1 MVVHGGKSAASG
13 ECSSARAK
21 AMRRFLRHRKEAQL
35 VSRVIEGGKGATC
48 WKRRHPCEGFF
59 GMKANQFNKKE
70 VSKGGR
76 GRKRIS
82 KQQQQQRRQIK
93 LAWGTWER
101 DARAKRERAA
111 KEAKCAGR

>member
-21 AMRRFLRHRKEAQL
+21 AMRRLRHRKEAQL

-48 WKRRHPCEGFF
+48 WKRRQPCEGFF
-59 GMKANQFNKKE
+59 GLEANQFKQKRGL
-70 VSKGGR
+70 K
-76 GRKRIS
+76 GRKRKEEDFITTTTTTATN
-82 KQQQQQRRQIK
+82 KTC
-93 LAWGTWER
+93 LGDLGER
-101 DARAKRERAA
+101 CACQARKAA